1 MLQIPAHASP
11 LQPILPKSTITRI
24 SLMRII
30 LADSHAQ
37 PCLALK
43 VMLEAR
49 PEFDLLG
56 VADDAQGLLKLIAK
70 RFADL
75 VLVDRE
81 LPGLF
86 IADLIT
92 SLHALEGRPI
102 VIVMSSDVESG
113 RMLLKSGA
121 DAFVSKGEPDWLME
135 NLLSYSER
143 VKKKGGP
150 G

>member
-1 MLQIPAHASP
+1 
-11 LQPILPKSTITRI
+11 
-24 SLMRII
+24 MRII

-43 VMLEAR
+43 VMLEER

-56 VADDAQGLLKLIAK
+56 VAVDAQGLLRLITEH
-70 RFADL
+70 FADL

-86 IADLIT
+86 IADLIAR
-92 SLHALEGRPI
+92 LHALEGRPI
-102 VIVMSSDVESG
+102 VIVMSSDAESS

-135 NLLSYSER
+135 NLLSYSAR
-143 VKKKGGP
+143 VMKKRGP